1 MQNSLLIKNKLSK
14 INLNCKQ
21 IENGKQKTRLY
32 KKASLSVLETCHL
45 DSTSHNGRRGRFQ
58 TCPATK
64 LIIKQKTASPIIS
77 DAWKKHKQVCA
88 GKLPNGEN
96 INMRKR

>member
-1 MQNSLLIKNKLSK
+1 M
-14 INLNCKQ
+14 
-21 IENGKQKTRLY
+21 
-32 KKASLSVLETCHL
+32 LETCHL

-96 INMRKR
+96 INMRKQIQIELFISFNHHAHSPDS